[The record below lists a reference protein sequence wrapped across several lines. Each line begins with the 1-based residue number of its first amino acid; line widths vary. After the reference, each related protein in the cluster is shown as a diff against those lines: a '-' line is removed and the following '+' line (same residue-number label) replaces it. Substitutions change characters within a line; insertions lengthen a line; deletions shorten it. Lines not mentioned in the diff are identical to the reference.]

1 MPRLCFQTHLDWWRR
16 GEAPSQC
23 WLVWAGNAHRSHA
36 WWPCGSKVSRL
47 YSGEWE
53 AYSFSKG
60 YCSKGATR
68 WTDWYVSLNL
78 VCGNFTV
85 KFNIEKSSTFRW
97 ICCLWRSP
105 SIFRL
110 DSGSRSFSLG
120 CPVSCWT
127 QAHTHKLWIWFS
139 THCQLHIKELH
150 IFPFCP
156 KKGSFTFLCQTCG
169 LLAPDSLSASGPKM
183 FQGQN
188 PKFPATSISLNVNYR
203 AARHRDRFLGDP
215 LGLVFCRGPSGMERN
230 NGTAAIRL
238 QHIIPWCYTNGFVNT
253 WEGPIVIPGSMPVP
267 VRSEQSADS
276 KVDSCCIGRETWHT
290 RQLKKK
296 HLNHEMFFDRGVLA
310 IGQLVYLPLL
320 LLLDDYGWC
329 WMDYS
334 VHCQD
339 PCGQTKPS
347 LAQGFLRPLL

>member
-1 MPRLCFQTHLDWWRR
+1 MDLLFVTFPKHLSFGFWI
-16 GEAPSQC
+16 Q
-23 WLVWAGNAHRSHA
+23 
-36 WWPCGSKVSRL
+36 KFFSRL
-47 YSGEWE
+47 PSELLDTGSYPQIMNMIFNPLSV
-53 AYSFSKG
+53 AYN
-60 YCSKGATR
+60 TI
-68 WTDWYVSLNL
+68 T
-78 VCGNFTV
+78 
-85 KFNIEKSSTFRW
+85 
-97 ICCLWRSP
+97 
-105 SIFRL
+105 
-110 DSGSRSFSLG
+110 
-120 CPVSCWT
+120 
-127 QAHTHKLWIWFS
+127 
-139 THCQLHIKELH
+139 
-150 IFPFCP
+150 PFCP
-156 KKGSFTFLCQTCG
+156 KKGPSHFFVRHVDYWPQIH
-169 LLAPDSLSASGPKM
+169 SAHRVPK

-296 HLNHEMFFDRGVLA
+296 HLNHEMFFDRGVFA

-347 LAQGFLRPLL
+347 LAQGFLRPVVRMPPLGNPRGRVSSLPELKVQKDQNIQLFQEPRSDSLNMLQSASKKGRHHSLMTYV